1 MAKYLKVLPQSGYFE
16 VVGDVIWFRV
26 DLEVR
31 SPSMECFGDCRGAE
45 IPRIGASECVEATVV
60 SMNTFREL

>member
-1 MAKYLKVLPQSGYFE
+1 MEICLKQNQFDEQQAAVLG
-16 VVGDVIWFRV
+16 
-26 DLEVR
+26 LEVR
-31 SPSMECFGDCRGAE
+31 SPSMECFGDCCGAE

>member
-1 MAKYLKVLPQSGYFE
+1 MLG
-16 VVGDVIWFRV
+16 
-26 DLEVR
+26 LEVR
-31 SPSMECFGDCRGAE
+31 SPSMECFGDCCGAE